1 MFSVIFEVHP
11 KPEQW
16 DAYLGLGKMLRPELE
31 KIDGF
36 VNNIRYRSLR
46 HDGWLLSLSGW
57 RDEKALVRWRTQ
69 ARHHA
74 VQEKGRSEIFL
85 DYHLRIGQLT
95 QDTRPPQGHALSEQR
110 LDETETGDATTITL
124 IDARRPPEWVKEVS
138 PDDVANWLGLAR
150 NAQGLVAWD
159 VFDAVLTPGEII
171 LLASWRDRGAAEAFE
186 AAVSLQD
193 GARLR
198 RVRVVRDYGMF
209 DRREAPQFYPDAMGG
224 ETKHVRPKR

>member
-16 DAYLGLGKMLRPELE
+16 DAYLALGKMLKPELE
-31 KIDGF
+31 QIDGF
-36 VNNIRYRSLR
+36 VDNIRYRSLR
-46 HDGWLLSLSGW
+46 HQGWLLSLSGW

-69 ARHHA
+69 ARHHL
-74 VQEKGRSEIFL
+74 VQEKGRSDIFL

-124 IDARRPPEWVKEVS
+124 IDARRPPEWVEQTG
-138 PDDVANWLGLAR
+138 PDDTARWLGLQAH
-150 NAQGLVAWD
+150 ASGLVAWD
-159 VFDAVLTPGEII
+159 VFDAVLTPGDII
-171 LLASWRDRGAAEAFE
+171 LLVSWRDLAAAEAFE
-186 AAVSLQD
+186 SSVSLQD
-193 GARLR
+193 GVRLR

-209 DRREAPQFYPDAMGG
+209 DRREAPQFYPDAKGA
-224 ETKHVRPKR
+224 ETRHA